1 MIDRK
6 EFAEELMLRE
16 QIRKAIHIIVG
27 KRRQQR
33 LNEQREEK
41 ELRSILRSIILE
53 KANTVAT
60 GAIHDNTGINTLE
73 DMLKNTNIL
82 SVLSKGYKSLTTAK
96 EQRTSYRNHILNAV
110 EMSLAPEESRKESD
124 EEITD
129 VETEE
134 EIELEEA
141 IDIDIDSD
149 PEDDPAFI
157 SVEDEE
163 PKSDAEIEQEEF
175 TISGED
181 MTGRNKAFTDF
192 KNIEKNILVPFD
204 DLDNPEDRAMFE
216 EYLLKN
222 LALYFDKFEDEMPAN
237 VEPPAEAGEAV
248 ADEPEGGDEF
258 DVEGEE
264 TELEL
269 QEVLQMDLENLIEC
283 LK

>member
-27 KRRQQR
+27 KRRRQK

-53 KANTVAT
+53 KANTVADT
-60 GAIHDNTGINTLE
+60 ALHDNTGINTLE

-82 SVLSKGYKSLTTAK
+82 SVLSKGYKSLTTDK
-96 EQRTSYRNHILNAV
+96 NQRTSYRNHILNAV
-110 EMSLAPEESRKESD
+110 DMSLAPEESRKAAD
-124 EEITD
+124 EDITD

-134 EIELEEA
+134 DVELQEV
-141 IDIDIDSD
+141 IDIDID

-163 PKSDAEIEQEEF
+163 PKTDAEVEQEDF
-175 TISGED
+175 TITGED
-181 MTGRNKAFTDF
+181 KTGRNKAFTDF

-222 LALYFDKFEDEMPAN
+222 LALYFDKFEDEMSAD
-237 VEPPAEAGEAV
+237 VEPPAEAEEAEP
-248 ADEPEGGDEF
+248 DEPAGSDEF
-258 DVEGEE
+258 EVEGEE

-283 LK
+283 LR